1 MRKCSAITFIWDNC
15 CHFTCPV
22 LWRESTMNLMFVQ
35 FLAIFSLVK
44 ISTTIA
50 NNNGWSIDNPT
61 ETFTKMY
68 FFQLHKPTRCNRQRG
83 KAFAKAG
90 WIYLSCLEQIFSL
103 KSTFRL
109 GRTLFLSSGPKQM
122 SLTTLIIL
130 WSTGLCLLFGFH
142 LWLDM
147 ICRDHTCVSVHFYI
161 LSLRRNYF
169 KPLLLLSYIL
179 SFIILDRP
187 DQAEKDLVLW
197 PIEVHWKLGWRDLHL
212 QYGRLHSCRGHSLSR
227 FLIFSCSEHFK
238 RW

>member
-1 MRKCSAITFIWDNC
+1 MPSSLTRIHDEFDVRPIFGNFQSCQNFNSNSRQQWVVNRQPNRNFHQD
-15 CHFTCPV
+15 V
-22 LWRESTMNLMFVQ
+22 LL
-35 FLAIFSLVK
+35 
-44 ISTTIA
+44 
-50 NNNGWSIDNPT
+50 
-61 ETFTKMY
+61 
-68 FFQLHKPTRCNRQRG
+68 QLHKPTRCNRQRG

-130 WSTGLCLLFGFH
+130 LSTGLFLLF
-142 LWLDM
+142 LDFTFDW
-147 ICRDHTCVSVHFYI
+147 IWFAVI
-161 LSLRRNYF
+161 
-169 KPLLLLSYIL
+169 KL

-187 DQAEKDLVLW
+187 DQAEKNLVLW
-197 PIEVHWKLGWRDLHL
+197 PIKVHWKPRWRDLHA

-227 FLIFSCSEHFK
+227 FLIFSRSEQFK

>member
-1 MRKCSAITFIWDNC
+1 MPSSLTRIHNEFDVRPIFGNFQSCQNFNSNSRQQWMVNRQPNRNFHQD
-15 CHFTCPV
+15 V
-22 LWRESTMNLMFVQ
+22 LL
-35 FLAIFSLVK
+35 
-44 ISTTIA
+44 
-50 NNNGWSIDNPT
+50 
-61 ETFTKMY
+61 
-68 FFQLHKPTRCNRQRG
+68 QLHKPTRCNRQRG

-179 SFIILDRP
+179 SFIILDPP

-197 PIEVHWKLGWRDLHL
+197 PIEVHWKLGWRDLHV
-212 QYGRLHSCRGHSLSR
+212 QYDRLRSRRGHSLSR
-227 FLIFSCSEHFK
+227 FFIFSRSEQFK